1 MKKHCFLLLNLLMV
15 SLLSVKTI
23 SNPNQ
28 SLDMEKDFIVFP
40 PMSFKLNVLS
50 NEIMKASV

>member
-28 SLDMEKDFIVFP
+28 SLHMEKDFIVFP
-40 PMSFKLNVLS
+40 PME
-50 NEIMKASV
+50 EIKQQTFIRV